1 MSIFLRGSNFDSK
14 EGEKEKEVANMGRNK
29 GG

>member
-1 MSIFLRGSNFDSK
+1 MIIFPRGSNFDSK
-14 EGEKEKEVANMGRNK
+14 GGENKKKIGRNK